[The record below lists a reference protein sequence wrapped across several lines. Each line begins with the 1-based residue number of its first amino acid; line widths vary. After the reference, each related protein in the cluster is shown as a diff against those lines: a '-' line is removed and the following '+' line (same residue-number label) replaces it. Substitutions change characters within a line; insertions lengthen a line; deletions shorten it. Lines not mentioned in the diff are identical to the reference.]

1 MSDSALHSHDG
12 TLTDALAGI
21 LTRLRDHPY
30 RMLQT
35 DFEAALRDAADDF
48 IAKLAAHLRHEEEIL
63 FPALRELV
71 PWSERELDAL
81 EEEHRSLRVFSRSL
95 ALRITTR
102 DEEGIRAVGRTFLA
116 ALLDHV
122 ERETAAV
129 DRAVGSLNADEAV
142 RFAEIIN
149 AREAAA
155 KSRADEA
162 ANPPGR
168 C

>member
-1 MSDSALHSHDG
+1 MSDHAIHGHDG

-21 LTRLRDHPY
+21 LTRLRDDPY
-30 RMLQT
+30 RMLQAG
-35 DFEAALRDAADDF
+35 FEAALRGAADDF
-48 IAKLAAHLRHEEEIL
+48 IGKLAAHLRHEENVL

-71 PWSERELDAL
+71 PWCEHELDAL
-81 EEEHRSLRVFSRSL
+81 EEEHRSLRIFSRNL
-95 ALRITTR
+95 ALGITTR
-102 DEEGIRAVGRTFLA
+102 DGDGVRSVGRSFLA

-122 ERETAAV
+122 ERETASV
-129 DRAVGSLNADEAV
+129 DRAVGSLNANEAV

-149 AREAAA
+149 AREEAA
-155 KSRADEA
+155 RRHADEA